1 MKKLMIILLFCFN
14 QGMAQNAVSVDSL
27 KQIVIQHISLD
38 SATKKSISSADY
50 GDAYTILELLTFK
63 PIQETDQRGI
73 YCFGLCGDDVPCWLL
88 LYDPRGCKIMPYA
101 FDYSCLGDLLDFFEY
116 NQYSNEDIIKY
127 LKAIYKFYRI
137 EDSWGEKEIITSPTQ
152 R

>member
-27 KQIVIQHISLD
+27 KQIVIQYISLD

-73 YCFGLCGDDVPCWLL
+73 YCFGLCGDDVPRWLL
-88 LYDPRGCKIMPYA
+88 LYDSRGCKIMPYA
-101 FDYSCLGDLLDFFEY
+101 FDYSSLGNLLDFFEY
-116 NQYSNEDIIKY
+116 NQYPNEDIIKY

-137 EDSWGEKEIITSPTQ
+137 EDSWGEKEIITSPT
-152 R
+152 RR